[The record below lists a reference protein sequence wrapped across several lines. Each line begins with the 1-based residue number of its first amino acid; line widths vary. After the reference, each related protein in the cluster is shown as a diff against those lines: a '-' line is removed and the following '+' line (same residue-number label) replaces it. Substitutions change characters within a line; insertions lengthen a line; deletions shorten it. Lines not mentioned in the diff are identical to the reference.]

1 MFSCVRSHASFFR
14 TCLYRFMVWRS
25 DTSNVYKGSI
35 TLAIADWIAIMIG
48 DWRLQPIRAKHLLVI
63 EP

>member
-1 MFSCVRSHASFFR
+1 MI
-14 TCLYRFMVWRS
+14 WRS

-35 TLAIADWIAIMIG
+35 TLAIADWIAIVIG